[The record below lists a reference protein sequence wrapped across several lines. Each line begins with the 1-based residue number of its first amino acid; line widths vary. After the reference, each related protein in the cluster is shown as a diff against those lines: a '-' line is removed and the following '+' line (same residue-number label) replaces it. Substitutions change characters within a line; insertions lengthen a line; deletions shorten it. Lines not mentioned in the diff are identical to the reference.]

1 MKSLLVVFI
10 IYLGLFAQR
19 QTYVIKAIT
28 VEGNKRTETSTIR
41 VNSGL
46 YVGKEI
52 GPNDIPIA
60 IKSLWT
66 LGQWED
72 IKIFIAN
79 INPQREVDLIIK
91 VKEYP
96 RLSSYEFK
104 GNDELDKDD
113 FDKVITFYRGMVTT
127 PYRVFRAKRAIKKLY
142 NSEGFLLTTISTDT
156 IGLPNNR
163 IKVVFNINEGPEVQ
177 VERIRIF
184 GNKLL
189 EADDIADA
197 MEETSEN
204 GFLGIGGSFDEK
216 KYKEDLALIS
226 KYIQNQGYRD
236 GGVIRDS
243 IYYSENNEEMY
254 IDIHVEEGNRYY
266 FGEISFQGNKVFRDY
281 ELTES
286 VNLTKGEPYSE
297 ELFVNARQAMSSLYY
312 NKGYLF
318 NQISPRE
325 TIVSE
330 DTVNI
335 NFVINENKVVRLN
348 EIHITGNTKTQDKV
362 IRREL
367 FVFPGQKFS
376 QEKIQRSMRDLQV
389 LNYFENIVPTPK
401 QIGSDEKIDIEF
413 EVKEKSTDQANASI
427 GYSELDGLIGS
438 VGLTFNNFSLEKPF
452 KEGGGQQVSLNAQFG
467 GVQTVYSAGVTEPWL
482 YGSPTLIGLNVYYS
496 KTRKDGSRNRFRS
509 ALIPYNEDRQS
520 VQLTL
525 GKRLRWPDNFFRGS
539 TSIQWERSK
548 LTDLDDSF
556 ADTFLAELEG
566 RSFITYAL
574 STTINRDSR
583 NSAEFPT
590 DGSLYS
596 VSANYTFGDQNF
608 MKFIAS
614 NETYTPVWGKLI
626 FHTKMKFGLIH
637 RYGNTLTLLPNDL
650 FHMGGSGLSFG
661 SEPLRG
667 YEDRSVGATGI
678 FRSNSSGE
686 NSTSLGGD
694 AMFKFVTEM
703 RIQLVPNPTIFGLLF
718 LEGGNVWEKPSDLDV
733 FNLKRSIGFGVRLF
747 MPLVGIIGFDYGY
760 GFDRFD
766 NIFSKNSTP
775 KWEFHFQFGKF

>member
-1 MKSLLVVFI
+1 LKSLLVVFS
-10 IYLGLFAQR
+10 IYLALFAQR
-19 QTYVIKAIT
+19 QTYTIKAIT
-28 VEGNKRTETSTIR
+28 VEGNQRTETSTIR

-46 YVGKEI
+46 YIGKEI

-60 IKSLWT
+60 IKSLWA

-72 IKIFIAN
+72 IKIYIAN
-79 INPQREVDLIIK
+79 INAQREVDLIIK

-96 RLSSYEFK
+96 RLSEYEFK

-113 FDKVITFYRGMVTT
+113 FDKVITFYRGMVAT
-127 PYRVFRAKRAIKKLY
+127 PYKIFKAKKAIKKLY
-142 NSEGFLLTTISTDT
+142 NSEGYLLTTVKTDT
-156 IGLPNNR
+156 VQLPDNR
-163 IKVVFNINEGPEVQ
+163 LKVIFEIKEGPEVQ
-177 VERIRIF
+177 VEKITIF
-184 GNKLL
+184 GNKELDA
-189 EADDIADA
+189 EDIADA

-204 GFLGIGGSFDEK
+204 GFLGFGGTFDEK
-216 KYKEDLALIS
+216 KYKEDLSLIS

-243 IYYSENNEEMY
+243 IYYSNNNEEMY
-254 IDIHVEEGNRYY
+254 INIYVEEGNRYY
-266 FGEISFQGNKVFRDY
+266 FGDITFQGNKVFRDY

-286 VNLTKGEPYSE
+286 INLIKAEPYSE
-297 ELFVNARQAMSSLYY
+297 ELFVNARQTMSSLYY

-325 TIVSE
+325 TIINE

-452 KEGGGQQVSLNAQFG
+452 QEGGGQQVSLNAQFG

-482 YGSPTLIGLNVYYS
+482 YGSPTLIGLNIYYS
-496 KTRKDGSRNRFRS
+496 KTRKDGRRAFTSVV
-509 ALIPYNEDRQS
+509 PYNEDRQS

-539 TSIQWERSK
+539 MSLQWERSK
-548 LTDLDDSF
+548 LTDLDDQFSR
-556 ADTFLAELEG
+556 TYLAQLEG
-566 RSFITYAL
+566 RAFITYAL
-574 STTINRDSR
+574 SATTNRDSR

-590 DGSLYS
+590 NGSLYS
-596 VSANYTFGDQNF
+596 LSSNYTFGDQNF
-608 MKFIAS
+608 LKFIAS

-637 RYGNTLTLLPNDL
+637 RYGDTVTLLPNDL
-650 FHMGGSGLSFG
+650 FHMGGAGLSFG

-667 YEDRSVGATGI
+667 YEDRSVG
-678 FRSNSSGE
+678 SSEILLNNGAG
-686 NSTSLGGD
+686 NRSTSLGGD

-718 LEGGNVWEKPSDLDV
+718 LEGGNVWAKPGDIDIY
-733 FNLKRSIGFGVRLF
+733 NLKRSIGFGIRLF

-766 NIFSKNSTP
+766 NIFSDKSSP